1 MVICFEKRG
10 LYTDEEE
17 EKVEGVFSSGTF
29 DWDGVGRMQTDWPR
43 CEFRRYRQHGR

>member
-17 EKVEGVFSSGTF
+17 EKVEGLFSSGTF
-29 DWDGVGRMQTDWPR
+29 DWSGVGRMQEIQAAWQVTR
-43 CEFRRYRQHGR
+43 